1 VSLEINHL
9 AALLAKQI
17 ESTGP
22 ISVADYMRAANTEYY
37 GKGDPLGQAGDFI
50 TAPEVSQIFGEL
62 VGLWLTDLWMRAGR
76 PGNCHYVELGPGR
89 GTLAADAL
97 RSMQQFDFAPDVH
110 FVETS
115 GPLRALQVEAVPN
128 ASFCSTVEE
137 LPEDG
142 PLLIVAN
149 EFFDALPVR
158 QLVATHAGWRERVI
172 VRDRGPKFMAMPG
185 SQPMD
190 SMVPNEFRNAPSPSI
205 YETCPEASGI
215 MYELAGRLANQGG
228 VILVIDYGYTLPG
241 LGSTLQAVKS
251 HNFADPFENPGQ
263 HDLTAHVNFVELANL
278 ARMRSLKV
286 SGAVDQG
293 QWLTALGINERAAAL
308 AAASPDQADAVS
320 AARDRL
326 VEASEMGA
334 LFKVLGV
341 TSADWPLPEGF
352 DTGQSM
358 G

>member
-1 VSLEINHL
+1 VSLETNHL

-50 TAPEVSQIFGEL
+50 TAPEVSQMFGEL
-62 VGLWLTDLWMRAGR
+62 IGLWLTDLWMRAGR
-76 PGNCHYVELGPGR
+76 PKNCKYVELGPGR

-97 RSMQQFDFAPDVH
+97 RSMAQFDFVPAVH
-110 FVETS
+110 LVETS
-115 GPLRALQVEAVPN
+115 GPLRALQTAAVPDAQFHLGVDN
-128 ASFCSTVEE
+128 
-137 LPEDG
+137 LPDDG

-172 VRDRGPKFMAMPG
+172 VRDRGAKFMAMPG

-190 SMVPNEFRNAPSPSI
+190 ATVPNEFRNAPTPSI

-215 MYELAGRLANQGG
+215 MYEIAGRLASQGG
-228 VILVIDYGYTLPG
+228 VLLVIDYGYTLPG

-251 HNFADPFENPGQ
+251 HASVDPFENPGE

-278 ARMRSLKV
+278 ARMRSLRV
-286 SGAVDQG
+286 SGPADQG
-293 QWLTALGINERAAAL
+293 HWLTALGINERAEAL
-308 AAASPDQADAVS
+308 AVASEGQAADVS
-320 AARDRL
+320 AAKDRL
-326 VEASEMGA
+326 VEPSEMGT
-334 LFKVLGV
+334 LFKVLAV
-341 TSADWPLPEGF
+341 TPPEWPMPEGF
-352 DTGQSM
+352 DPNQSM